1 MRDTPDQCAGT
12 YLDWNNCAKK
22 SSGHPVGENV
32 LQIKCG
38 GLSITELLWLYML
51 NQQTVEEILLLVCE
65 STLFRMEE
73 DLLMGFFQQH
83 ILTLLIRLKTKFSVK

>member
-1 MRDTPDQCAGT
+1 
-12 YLDWNNCAKK
+12 
-22 SSGHPVGENV
+22 
-32 LQIKCG
+32 
-38 GLSITELLWLYML
+38 ML